1 MTTQSVNILVFHH
14 PRPPY
19 LYSLPVPQST
29 STNPPT
35 ISNMPKLKAKPSIA
49 LNPKVPDD
57 TDLVDDKEVPICDYQ
72 PHLKRFTSY
81 TKQIH
86 SHQALPLAACTPL
99 SSASALPSP
108 NFKTRILKRDGVK
121 AWGPRLL
128 RSNCRVLEKER
139 TLASYIQHR
148 EGAYGDSRLV
158 LFCRGEVL

>member
-72 PHLKRFTSY
+72 PHLKRFMSY

-86 SHQALPLAACTPL
+86 SHQALRWPHVRHCRPPQRSHRPTSRQDPE
-99 SSASALPSP
+99 
-108 NFKTRILKRDGVK
+108 
-121 AWGPRLL
+121 AWWCQGMGP
-128 RSNCRVLEKER
+128 
-139 TLASYIQHR
+139 API
-148 EGAYGDSRLV
+148 
-158 LFCRGEVL
+158 EV